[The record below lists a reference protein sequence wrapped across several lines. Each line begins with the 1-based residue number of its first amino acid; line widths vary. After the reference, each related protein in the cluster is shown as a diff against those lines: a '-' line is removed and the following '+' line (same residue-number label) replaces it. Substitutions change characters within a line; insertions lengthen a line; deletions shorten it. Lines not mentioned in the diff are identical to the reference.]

1 MPKPTQNGNYHI
13 YIHQTKEVI
22 HKHTTAQKASNG
34 SGSGNTIPRSVYN
47 NDRQNKVHIPSQVPG
62 ASIANNIISMSTE
75 GASVGGVIGVVIAVA
90 KATEQAQKA
99 VAKLAEETASA
110 SGDYTWSTWWNNM
123 ATTQHNIMHPISS
136 YISAQQM
143 QASWARADRAT
154 DEQRTLLGDTAIN
167 TLTKGV

>member
-22 HKHTTAQKASNG
+22 HKHTTAQKASSQSQIRATKPRKINEGQSQGGYNG
-34 SGSGNTIPRSVYN
+34 IFKESLNEILEDMGYTSEMGTAV
-47 NDRQNKVHIPSQVPG
+47 
-62 ASIANNIISMSTE
+62 AAAIAM
-75 GASVGGVIGVVIAVA
+75 A

-110 SGDYTWSTWWNNM
+110 TGDYTWSTWWNNM

-136 YISAQQM
+136 YISAQQT